1 MRQYDEPVDVREAV
15 SAPDAEHCR
24 PEAFVWRGR
33 LYLVRAVLD
42 HWCQRSAWWRSTPEA
57 DPDGRCPAVDGGPP
71 VVDLEEEVWRVEA
84 APGRL
89 LGTGVFDLARGS
101 RWRLLRVAD

>member
-15 SAPDAEHCR
+15 SPSDAEQR
-24 PEAFVWRGR
+24 GPEAFVWRGR

-42 HWCQRSAWWRSTPEA
+42 HWCQRSAWWRSTLEV
-57 DPDGRCPAVDGGPP
+57 DPDGGCPTATGSPP
-71 VVDLEEEVWRVEA
+71 VDLEEEVWRVEA